1 MVLSQS
7 PYSASQSV
15 VIRSPLAHGSALTS
29 QSKTRALNRPV
40 DRHREALALARYRV
54 MCPARGLNPEPL
66 DCESDTLPLRQV
78 TYLFCL
84 FFSTVLDTR
93 VKQINPIRTGL
104 LRALYTRGDHL
115 VPPMYLQ
122 IDK

>member
-1 MVLSQS
+1 MSDFYHLEAGQDNTLRPDGLISHVVLSQS

-66 DCESDTLPLRQV
+66 DCESDTLPLSQVAKRQAKSAS
-78 TYLFCL
+78 F
-84 FFSTVLDTR
+84 
-93 VKQINPIRTGL
+93 G
-104 LRALYTRGDHL
+104 
-115 VPPMYLQ
+115 
-122 IDK
+122 